1 MPQLDIFS
9 WLNQVLFTVVMI
21 FSFYVL
27 LILVFLPIT
36 TGILKGRNKLQIS
49 RNLSITLLSKQAL
62 SYIYDTNKTL
72 TTIFVNNLIIIWQY
86 FLPSNNAMLQN
97 EINNT
102 CYTNSAAELQ
112 KAYLDYSLVNLL
124 SKSLIN
130 QDIENEVNDIFVV
143 ENVVEKINN
152 SISN

>member
-62 SYIYDTNKTL
+62 TYIYDTNKTL
-72 TTIFVNNLIIIWQY
+72 TTIFVNNLIIVWQY
-86 FLPSNNAMLQN
+86 FLPS
-97 EINNT
+97 EINTT
-102 CYTNSAAELQ
+102 CYNNSAAELQ

>member
-62 SYIYDTNKTL
+62 TYIYDTNKTL

-86 FLPSNNAMLQN
+86 FLPSNNVMLQN
-97 EINNT
+97 EINTT
-102 CYTNSAAELQ
+102 CYNQSAVELQ
-112 KAYLDYSLVNLL
+112 KAYLDYSLV
-124 SKSLIN
+124 N

-143 ENVVEKINN
+143 ENVVEQINN

>member
-62 SYIYDTNKTL
+62 TYIYDTNKTL

-86 FLPSNNAMLQN
+86 FLPSNNVMLQN

-102 CYTNSAAELQ
+102 CYTNSAVELQ

-124 SKSLIN
+124 SKSLDN
-130 QDIENEVNDIFVV
+130 QDMENEVNDIFVV

>member
-62 SYIYDTNKTL
+62 TYIYDTNKTL

-97 EINNT
+97 EINTT
-102 CYTNSAAELQ
+102 CYNQSAVELQ

-124 SKSLIN
+124 SKSLVN

-143 ENVVEKINN
+143 ENVVEQINN

>member
-62 SYIYDTNKTL
+62 TYIYDTNKTL
-72 TTIFVNNLIIIWQY
+72 TTIFVNNLIIVWQY
-86 FLPSNNAMLQN
+86 FLPSNNVMLQN
-97 EINNT
+97 EINTT
-102 CYTNSAAELQ
+102 CYNNSAAELQ